1 MEKDQYFKFKSINDS
16 KTLIKLAQNDGDNL
30 TIETF
35 IRNLFRGYK
44 KDKKFLLY
52 KQESLN
58 AVQIFE
64 LNWFKIFEGT
74 NEYFEV
80 PNNLNKDE
88 WSSSK
93 NYYQSHIK
101 EIFNQIS
108 TKINNSKTNDEL
120 YSNLAQWLADYN
132 KSTLSPDTKP
142 NLLSVPM
149 ILKKDVSYRN
159 EDDKYK
165 NKVFKWQNWLSVI
178 AILISLLS
186 LVAAITAITLKVN

>member
-64 LNWFKIFEGT
+64 LN
-74 NEYFEV
+74 
-80 PNNLNKDE
+80 
-88 WSSSK
+88 
-93 NYYQSHIK
+93 
-101 EIFNQIS
+101 
-108 TKINNSKTNDEL
+108 
-120 YSNLAQWLADYN
+120 
-132 KSTLSPDTKP
+132 
-142 NLLSVPM
+142 
-149 ILKKDVSYRN
+149 
-159 EDDKYK
+159 
-165 NKVFKWQNWLSVI
+165 
-178 AILISLLS
+178 
-186 LVAAITAITLKVN
+186 